1 MTENNLEEIHQRMLQ
16 ELQKHGAH
24 KDNCSC
30 RKPHPG
36 MLIQVQKKWD
46 IDLTKSYVIGDAQ
59 SDIEAGQQ
67 AGCQGIL
74 TTELEKIVARL
85 P

>member
-1 MTENNLEEIHQRMLQ
+1 LQ
-16 ELQKHGAH
+16 ETTPRHV
-24 KDNCSC
+24 NPSS
-30 RKPHPG
+30 
-36 MLIQVQKKWD
+36 KKWD